1 MEKKHCPI
9 DQTELTAFNQYELQ
23 DGPVCRDCAK
33 KIGLIDGKH
42 NSELAKAAKSL
53 LTINVS
59 KNYVDKNQTVDSQGL
74 LDAYKNELNS
84 TKNDGDSPNDAEAT
98 IKPNEPSKDT
108 SSNEKNDLEKLDSGK
123 DNITANTSADKPGK
137 KEPIFWKGDGI
148 KGFVYGAFAGLAIGM
163 LNMAFL
169 NFGHLGIISWLV
181 IWLFIGANP
190 YFKDTRSPE
199 QLAKDVDSQKEAA
212 KKRVA
217 KREQSKPETII
228 TNNATSP
235 KKKRPVFGGLVCPRC
250 HSANVQLVSNAANIK
265 ATKTK
270 THVNANLN
278 PLHPFRIANV
288 KKDTKTIKKHSKSK
302 TTAAILS
309 VGASTIVTGG
319 TRSNKS
325 REYHC
330 QDCGKIFYKK

>member
-1 MEKKHCPI
+1 MEKKQCPI

-23 DGPVCRDCAK
+23 DGTICRSCAK
-33 KIGLIDGKH
+33 KIGLIDGEH
-42 NSELAKAAKSL
+42 NTQLAKAAKTL
-53 LTINVS
+53 LTINVA
-59 KNYVDKNQTVDSQGL
+59 KNYVDNNQTVDSQGL

-84 TKNDGDSPNDAEAT
+84 TKNNSDSPNDAETT
-98 IKPNEPSKDT
+98 IKPNESGKDT
-108 SSNEKNDLEKLDSGK
+108 SSSEKNGSKNLDSDK
-123 DNITANTSADKPGK
+123 DNSIADTTADKPVK

-199 QLAKDVDSQKEAA
+199 QIAKDVDSQKEAA
-212 KKRVA
+212 KERAA
-217 KREQSKPETII
+217 KRARSKPETII
-228 TNNATSP
+228 TNNTTSP
-235 KKKRPVFGGLVCPRC
+235 KKKRPIFGGLVCPRC
-250 HSANVQLVSNAANIK
+250 HSANVQLVSDTANIK

-270 THVNANLN
+270 THVNADLN

-288 KKDTKTIKKHSKSK
+288 KKDTKAIKKHSKAK
-302 TTAAILS
+302 TTAAILTA
-309 VGASTIVTGG
+309 GASTIVTGG

-325 REYHC
+325 HEYHC